1 MEIFHIDYHMS
12 ELISGFIIV
21 LGGLIIWTMINKK
34 ENLFSSK
41 LTKRATA
48 GVGIGIMTMIAAT
61 AGLAINGHGW
71 GNPTSAMG
79 LAMQQPW
86 KVFTNH
92 NNLMLIGILYIVFE
106 LVGAIIGIG
115 VFMIFVWM
123 YNFSQ
128 KEQGEQI
135 LLSKIF
141 KFSETPVFE
150 GAAKDVIGTIIFIV
164 TILGASNF
172 AHEPEAFLAND
183 TVKLSLILLPAI
195 AFGGLVVM
203 FGTRMILTLNP
214 LIWFGAFVMKLT
226 TALYLDRKSITLKAI
241 GRELAMPLT
250 SVVVAA
256 TAGLAVSGILTWR
269 ANS

>member
-1 MEIFHIDYHMS
+1 
-12 ELISGFIIV
+12 
-21 LGGLIIWTMINKK
+21 
-34 ENLFSSK
+34 
-41 LTKRATA
+41 
-48 GVGIGIMTMIAAT
+48 
-61 AGLAINGHGW
+61 
-71 GNPTSAMG
+71 
-79 LAMQQPW
+79 
-86 KVFTNH
+86 
-92 NNLMLIGILYIVFE
+92 
-106 LVGAIIGIG
+106 
-115 VFMIFVWM
+115 M

-214 LIWFGAFVMKLT
+214 LI
-226 TALYLDRKSITLKAI
+226 
-241 GRELAMPLT
+241 
-250 SVVVAA
+250 
-256 TAGLAVSGILTWR
+256 
-269 ANS
+269 